1 MTDIIHELRQKLIFT
16 PDDAENMHAK
26 FDAIQLSIF
35 RDTKNNVSCAPNGR
49 RYSDDVKEFAT
60 TLNYYS
66 PKAYQ
71 YVRSIVLSPHPT
83 LIRKWSSI
91 LECEPGF
98 VKEAF
103 ESLQKDAMSC
113 PEKKDCCLVI
123 DAMSTRMQTL

>member
-1 MTDIIHELRQKLIFT
+1 MCLFKIHFQKNVNVYSLNVDVVNLKWKFIYLGRRPSPSPLLSPDVLADVDVVDLKLSIIHELRQKLIFT

-49 RYSDDVKEFAT
+49 WYSDDVKEFAT

-71 YVRSIVLSPHPT
+71 YVR
-83 LIRKWSSI
+83 
-91 LECEPGF
+91 
-98 VKEAF
+98 
-103 ESLQKDAMSC
+103 
-113 PEKKDCCLVI
+113 
-123 DAMSTRMQTL
+123 